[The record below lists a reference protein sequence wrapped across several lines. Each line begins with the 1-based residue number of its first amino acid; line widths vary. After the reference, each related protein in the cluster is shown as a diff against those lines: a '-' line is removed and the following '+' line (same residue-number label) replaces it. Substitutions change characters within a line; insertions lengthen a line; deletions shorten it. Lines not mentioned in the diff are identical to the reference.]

1 MKRTAYALQIG
12 YDGLYE
18 LAHGFPI
25 TCTVT
30 GEMAD
35 GTKVWTTERFP
46 GSWFSLHH
54 NGRIW
59 FLILEGVN

>member
-1 MKRTAYALQIG
+1 MKRTAYALQLG

-18 LAHGFPI
+18 LAHASPI

-35 GTKVWTTERFP
+35 GTKVWTTDKLH
-46 GSWFSLHH
+46 GCWFSLHH
-54 NGRIW
+54 NEKIW
-59 FLILEGVN
+59 FFILEGVN